1 MAETLDTAFMDPQT
15 LLLSALFF
23 AVAVL
28 YSSVGHAGASG
39 YLAAMALLGFAPEQ
53 MRPTALALNILVGG
67 IGLLRFH
74 RAGLVPWRKVLPFVS
89 ASVPTAYLAAQ
100 WQVPKETYGMLLGGL
115 LAAASVAA
123 WRSGDRIAD
132 SGETAASRPVP
143 WPAAVLAGALIGGLS
158 GITGTGGA
166 IFLTPLLLAMAWAH
180 TREASG
186 LSVAFVWLNSL
197 AAVFGLLRS
206 SQSFPDALPLWL
218 AAAAAGA
225 LLGTQ
230 LGIHRWPAHRLRKSL
245 AIVLLI
251 AAAKLLFV

>member
-1 MAETLDTAFMDPQT
+1 MDFEHFTLA
-15 LLLSALFF
+15 ALFF
-23 AVAVL
+23 LVAAL

-67 IGLLRFH
+67 IGLWRFH
-74 RAGLVPWRKVLPFVS
+74 RASLVPWRKVLPFVL
-89 ASVPTAYLAAQ
+89 ASIPAAYIAAQ
-100 WQVPKETYGMLLGGL
+100 WKVPKETYSMLLGGL
-115 LAAASVAA
+115 LAAAAVGA
-123 WRSGDRIAD
+123 WHSGDKIARNGEPPESKRI
-132 SGETAASRPVP
+132 P
-143 WPAAVLAGALIGGLS
+143 WPAALLTGALIGGLS

-197 AAVFGLLRS
+197 AAILGLLRS
-206 SQSFPDALPLWL
+206 RQSFPDALPLWL
-218 AAAAAGA
+218 VAVALGA

-230 LGIHRWPAHRLRKSL
+230 LGIHHWPPHRLRKGLAAVL
-245 AIVLLI
+245 AI
-251 AAAKLLFV
+251 AAGKLLFS

>member
-1 MAETLDTAFMDPQT
+1 MVETLDTAFMDPQT

-225 LLGTQ
+225 VLGTQ

-245 AIVLLI
+245 AAVLMI
-251 AAAKLLFV
+251 AAGKLMFA